1 MSADDGELAR
11 LTAEDHAL
19 IGELVSTLGERQT
32 TSRMIQGAFLLLGIG
47 SAAFAIRAR
56 NWLIL
61 GLSVVAT
68 GVVLWLSRPGR
79 GIARIQEDAAQ
90 GHKRIRVAH
99 VDDRYA
105 DDDHDVLVLDGVATA
120 VERRWF
126 AACQRG
132 DRVQVDTLPRSG
144 VLLAIRPIEG

>member
-11 LTAEDHAL
+11 LTAADHAL
-19 IGELVSTLGERQT
+19 IGELITTLGERRT
-32 TSRMIQGAFLLLGIG
+32 TQRMIQGAFVLLGAG

-56 NWLIL
+56 NWWVLA
-61 GLSVVAT
+61 LSVVAT
-68 GVVLWLSRPGR
+68 GVVLWLSRSGR
-79 GIARIQEDAAQ
+79 GVARIQEDAAQ
-90 GHKRIRVAH
+90 GHKRVRVAR

-105 DDDHDVLVLDGVATA
+105 DDDHNVLVLDGIATA

-126 AACQRG
+126 EACQRG
-132 DRVQVDTLPRSG
+132 DRVQLDTLPRSG